1 MNSISIVFSQKRRD
15 RTRDFVR
22 VGGVYSEPVR
32 SDSILLLFE
41 LWKKDNLELPFWP
54 DVLVTHTHTQPN
66 RGLVPFSLLG
76 CSPDAYTKCILMV
89 REGD

>member
-15 RTRDFVR
+15 RTRDFVK

-41 LWKKDNLELPFWP
+41 LWKKDILELPFWP
-54 DVLVTHTHTQPN
+54 DVLVFGPGQNTHTQ
-66 RGLVPFSLLG
+66 GTFKLH
-76 CSPDAYTKCILMV
+76 T
-89 REGD
+89 